1 MLSLQTDRAEAL
13 KALTAARKSP
23 IPSELMKAFDVPASA
38 ITGIQGYELW
48 PGVQEFYAV
57 TDLFRRMIPR
67 VQGGATIQA
76 NWRQITAINPSA
88 VSGAV
93 EAGKRGASMD
103 QTQVNKLAAFVSR
116 EMENN
121 VVWQAYLS
129 AEGFE
134 DLYSLAVKEMLQATM
149 EDEERLILGGLGTY
163 GLGTTPNP
171 TASWAT
177 TGGSIAA
184 GAYRLFCVAL
194 TYDGKWQSTSAAVK
208 LPYTRNNNDGTTT
221 AVQGFAAQKSGTPAT
236 HTFATGVTTG
246 SLTASVTAVPGA
258 FGYAWFLGTSGN
270 ERLAAITSLNSVAI
284 TAIPTSPQQAMS
296 THFDTDTSRN
306 DLAYDGLFS
315 QIYASGSGAYVKAL
329 DTGTAG
335 VGTKLTA
342 TQDGT
347 AGIQQIDDAVQSF
360 VDNYR
365 LCPDTIACSTSDY
378 PTIRQLLLKGNTNL
392 APFLGAG
399 GTVNGSGI
407 ITGYRN
413 PTGFST
419 PTLDFMAHPWIPQGT
434 IMFYSKT
441 NPYPLSNVGTI
452 CRVFL
457 RRDYTQYEWPVTT
470 FNKFF
475 GIFWDGVLQHFFPP
489 AMGAIYNIAPGA

>member
-1 MLSLQTDRAEAL
+1 MQTLQGNN
-13 KALTAARKSP
+13 TAALDAIKKARQTP
-23 IPSELMKAFDVPASA
+23 IPAEIAKAFDVPGSA
-38 ITGIQGYELW
+38 ITGIQGYDLW
-48 PGVQEFYAV
+48 QGAQEFYAV

-67 VQGGATIQA
+67 VQGGYSIQA
-76 NWRQITAINPSA
+76 NWRQITAINPSN

-103 QTQVNKLAAFVSR
+103 QTVSAKLAAFVSR
-116 EMENN
+116 NLENN
-121 VVWQAYLS
+121 VVWQAYL
-129 AEGFE
+129 AGQQFE
-134 DLYSLAVKEMLQATM
+134 DLYALAVKEMLQATM

-163 GLGTTPNP
+163 GLGITPTP
-171 TASWAT
+171 TAAWAT

-184 GAYRLFCVAL
+184 GAYILNCVAL
-194 TYDGKWQSTSAAVK
+194 TYDGKWQSTSTAVK

-221 AVQGFAAQKSGTPAT
+221 VIQGFAAQKSANAT

-246 SLTASVTAVPGA
+246 SVTASVTPVPGA

-270 ERLAAITSLNSVAI
+270 QRLAAITSLNSVAI
-284 TAIPTSPQQAMS
+284 TAVPASPQQAMS

-306 DLAYDGLFS
+306 SLAYDGLFS
-315 QIYASGSGAYVKAL
+315 QIYASGSGSYVQAL
-329 DTGTAG
+329 ATGTAG
-335 VGTKLTA
+335 VGTKLTS
-342 TQDGT
+342 TGDGT
-347 AGIQQIDDAVQSF
+347 AGIQQIDDALQAF

-378 PTIRQLLLKGNTNL
+378 PTLRKLLLDGNTNL
-392 APFLGAG
+392 APFIAAG
-399 GTVNGSGI
+399 GTVSGSGV

-434 IMFYSKT
+434 IMFYSKS

-452 CRVFL
+452 CRIYL
-457 RRDYTQYEWPVTT
+457 RRDYTQYEWPMTT
-470 FNKFF
+470 FNQFF
-475 GIFWDGVLQHFFPP
+475 SIFWDGVLQHFFPP